1 MWRDEALLRPAHW
14 AARPCCG
21 CTTRLLVA
29 DNGSGSVSVVET
41 KTLQESARIAAGQGP
56 HGVAATPDGRFL
68 LVANTESDT
77 ITILDAATWRIVAQV
92 PVGGFP
98 TDVALLP

>member
-1 MWRDEALLRPAHW
+1 MTSP
-14 AARPCCG
+14 
-21 CTTRLLVA
+21 
-29 DNGSGSVSVVET
+29 SVVET
-41 KTLQESARIAAGQGP
+41 KTLQEIAGIPTGQGP
-56 HGVAATPDGRFL
+56 SGVAATPDGRFL

>member
-1 MWRDEALLRPAHW
+1 MTSP
-14 AARPCCG
+14 
-21 CTTRLLVA
+21 
-29 DNGSGSVSVVET
+29 SVVET
-41 KTLQESARIAAGQGP
+41 KTLQEIARIPTGQGP

>member
-1 MWRDEALLRPAHW
+1 
-14 AARPCCG
+14 
-21 CTTRLLVA
+21 
-29 DNGSGSVSVVET
+29 
-41 KTLQESARIAAGQGP
+41 
-56 HGVAATPDGRFL
+56 VAATPDGRFL